1 MTPASPRAERPR
13 LLLVG
18 AGHVHLQLLRHRRR
32 FGDAEVMLVDP
43 GGFWH
48 AGIAAG
54 MLGGKHGASE
64 GRLDPA
70 RLATRYGVTPIRGR
84 LAGLDPEARQARLED
99 GRTLDFSLLSLNLG
113 SSSRCPPPSSPGPR
127 VWAIKP
133 IPRLLAMRHSLER
146 EFARG
151 LAPRIVVVGGG
162 ASGVEIACQLREL
175 ARRSGAQAEIL
186 LVTRDERLLEGA
198 PAGAVRWLMRHLAR
212 QEVRVRFGVNVSGH
226 APGGLTFT
234 AADHAWGEDSLQWL
248 AADHVVH
255 AAGLAPPEGLERL
268 GLPLIPE
275 RGLAVEE
282 TLQSPGSP
290 DVFAAGDCAA
300 LMHRV
305 LPKLILH
312 DLQQAAVLADNLAA
326 RLAGK
331 PLTPYVPRRVAVTIL
346 DLGGQ
351 GLAIRGRRWWGGRLA
366 LAWKRRLDRGVF
378 DRGLFDRG

>member
-1 MTPASPRAERPR
+1 MTPTSPRAERPR

-32 FGDAEVMLVDP
+32 FGDAEVVLVDP
-43 GGFWH
+43 GSFWH
-48 AGIAAG
+48 AGIAGG
-54 MLGGKHGASE
+54 MLGGQHAAGE
-64 GRLDPA
+64 GRLDPV
-70 RLATRYGVTPIRGR
+70 RLAGRYGIAPIRGR
-84 LAGLDPEARQARLED
+84 LVSLDPEAKQARLED
-99 GRTLDFSLLSLNLG
+99 GRTLGFSLLSLNLG
-113 SSSRCPPPSSPGPR
+113 SSTRCPPPSPSGPR
-127 VWAIKP
+127 VWAAKP
-133 IPRLLAMRHSLER
+133 IPRLLALRHCLER
-146 EFARG
+146 EFALGR
-151 LAPRIVVVGGG
+151 APRLVVVGGG

-175 ARRSGAQAEIL
+175 TRRLGARAEIL

-198 PAGAVRWLMRHLAR
+198 PTGAVRWLMRHLAR
-212 QEVRVRFGVNVSGH
+212 QEITVRFGVNVTGH
-226 APGGLTFT
+226 APGGVTFT

-290 DVFAAGDCAA
+290 DIFAVGDCAA
-300 LMHRV
+300 LLHRV

-312 DLQQAAVLADNLAA
+312 DRHQTAVLADNLAA
-326 RLAGK
+326 RLTGA
-331 PLTPYVPRRVAVTIL
+331 PLRPYVPRRVAVTIL

-351 GLAIRGRRWWGGRLA
+351 GLAIYGRRWWGGRLA
-366 LAWKRRLDRGVF
+366 LAWKRRLDAHFLARY
-378 DRGLFDRG
+378 R

>member
-1 MTPASPRAERPR
+1 
-13 LLLVG
+13 
-18 AGHVHLQLLRHRRR
+18 
-32 FGDAEVMLVDP
+32 MLVDP

-48 AGIAAG
+48 AGVAAG
-54 MLGGKHGASE
+54 MLGGQHGASE
-64 GRLDPA
+64 GRLDPV
-70 RLATRYGVTPIRGR
+70 RLATHHGVTPIRGR
-84 LAGLDPEARQARLED
+84 LVSLDPEAKRAHLED
-99 GRTLDFSLLSLNLG
+99 GRTLAYSLLSLNLG
-113 SSSRCPPPSSPGPR
+113 SSSPCPPPSSPGPR

-133 IPRLLAMRHSLER
+133 IPRLLALRHCLER

-151 LAPRIVVVGGG
+151 RSPRIVVVGGG
-162 ASGVEIACQLREL
+162 ASGVEVACQLRGL
-175 ARRSGAQAEIL
+175 ARRRGARAEIL

-212 QEVRVRFGVNVSGH
+212 REITVRFGVNVGGH
-226 APGGLTFT
+226 APGGVTFT
-234 AADHAWGEDSLQWL
+234 AADHGWGEDSLQWL

-268 GLPLIPE
+268 GLPLIPA

-312 DLQQAAVLADNLAA
+312 DLHQAAVLADNLSA
-326 RLAGK
+326 RLTGG
-331 PLTPYVPRRVAVTIL
+331 PLTPYVPRQVAVTIL
-346 DLGGQ
+346 DLGDQ
-351 GLAIRGRRWWGGRLA
+351 GLAIRGRHWWGGRLA
-366 LAWKRRLDRGVF
+366 LAWKRRLDR
-378 DRGLFDRG
+378 RLFDKHWRHQQRP

>member
-1 MTPASPRAERPR
+1 
-13 LLLVG
+13 
-18 AGHVHLQLLRHRRR
+18 
-32 FGDAEVMLVDP
+32 MLVDP

-54 MLGGKHGASE
+54 MLGGQHDASE

-70 RLATRYGVTPIRGR
+70 RLATHHDVTPIRGR
-84 LAGLDPEARQARLED
+84 LASLDPETKQARLED

-113 SSSRCPPPSSPGPR
+113 SSSPCPPPSSPGPR

-133 IPRLLAMRHSLER
+133 IPRLLALRHCLER
-146 EFARG
+146 EFAYG
-151 LAPRIVVVGGG
+151 SAPRIVVVGGG
-162 ASGVEIACQLREL
+162 ASGVEVACQLREL
-175 ARRSGAQAEIL
+175 ARRFGARAEIL
-186 LVTRDERLLEGA
+186 LVTRGERLLKGA

-212 QEVRVRFGVNVSGH
+212 QDVTVRCDVNVTGH
-226 APGGLTFT
+226 APGGVTFS

-290 DVFAAGDCAA
+290 DVFAVGDCAA
-300 LMHRV
+300 HIQRV

-312 DLQQAAVLADNLAA
+312 DRHQAAVLADNLSA
-326 RLAGK
+326 RLTGG

-351 GLAIRGRRWWGGRLA
+351 GLAIYGRRWWGGRLA
-366 LAWKRRLDRGVF
+366 LAWKRRLDR
-378 DRGLFDRG
+378 RLFDKHWLDRHFLDGH

>member
-1 MTPASPRAERPR
+1 MTTTSPRAEPPR

-32 FGDAEVMLVDP
+32 FADAEVTLVDP

-48 AGIAAG
+48 AGTAVG
-54 MLGGKHGASE
+54 LLGGRHAAMDS
-64 GRLDPA
+64 RLDPA
-70 RLATRYGVTPIRGR
+70 RLATRHGVTPIRGR
-84 LAGLDPEARQARLED
+84 LASLDPAARRARLED
-99 GRTLDFSLLSLNLG
+99 GRTLSFSLLSLNLG

-133 IPRLLAMRHSLER
+133 MTRLLALRRCLER

-151 LAPRIVVVGGG
+151 LSPRLVVAGGG

-175 ARRSGAQAEIL
+175 ARRCGGRAEIL
-186 LVTRDERLLEGA
+186 LVTREEQLLEGA

-212 QEVRVRFGVNVSGH
+212 QEITVRFGVNVSGH
-226 APGGLTFT
+226 APGGVTFT
-234 AADHAWGEDSLQWL
+234 AADHGWGEDSLQWL

-255 AAGLAPPEGLERL
+255 ATGLAPPEGLERL
-268 GLPLIPE
+268 GLPLIPA

-290 DVFAAGDCAA
+290 DVFAVGDCAA

-312 DLQQAAVLADNLAA
+312 DRHQAAVLADNLGA
-326 RLAGK
+326 RLSGE
-331 PLTPYVPRRVAVTIL
+331 PLTPYVPRRLAVTIL
-346 DLGGQ
+346 DLGGL

-366 LAWKRRLDRGVF
+366 LAWKRRLDRRLL
-378 DRGLFDRG
+378 DRC